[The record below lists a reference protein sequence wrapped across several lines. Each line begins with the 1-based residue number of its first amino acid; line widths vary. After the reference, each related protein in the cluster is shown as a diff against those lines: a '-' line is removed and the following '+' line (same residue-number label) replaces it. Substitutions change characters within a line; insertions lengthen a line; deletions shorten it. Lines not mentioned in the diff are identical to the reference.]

1 MAYATQTS
9 VEQVLGRSLT
19 TSEAAGL
26 ASLLSAVDS
35 FINKT
40 IGQSFSTPT
49 KAIRYYDVERSRMVD
64 VDPFVVATDKPV
76 RVFYVD
82 ADENIVGS
90 DIDTSDYEARPR
102 NESVKTWLHRRSG
115 YWGSGFPSNVTNLA
129 VEAFFGRGD
138 APSDIQYAAA
148 WLAAQAIGST
158 TSLSLKSESIEGYSR
173 TFADSTK
180 SNSMIQSIFDTYN
193 EVLIG

>member
-1 MAYATQTS
+1 MAYATQAS
-9 VEQVLGRSLT
+9 VESALGRSLT

-26 ASLLSAVDS
+26 ASLLAAVDS

-40 IGQSFSTPT
+40 IGTSFSTPT
-49 KAIRYYDVERSRMVD
+49 KAIRYYDAERSRMVD
-64 VDPFVVATDKPV
+64 VDPFVVASDKPL

-90 DIDTSDYEARPR
+90 DIDASDYEARPR
-102 NESVKTWLHRRSG
+102 NEAVKTWLHRRSG
-115 YWGSGFPSNVTNLA
+115 YWGSGIASNVTNLA